1 MIMSYENVKF
11 GSDCREKIIA
21 GVNLCADAVAVTYG
35 PAGKNALIKTAEGI
49 KITKDGYHTA
59 MMVND
64 PDPYISMGIEVI
76 QNICKKTAKDIGDG
90 SSTSAILAREL
101 INKYK
106 DTTDPI
112 QTSRKLQQY
121 VSEVIEELRLNKKE
135 AVGIDDLTKVATVS
149 ANNDIVIG
157 KLVAETFDK
166 VGKDGIVTFEESE
179 DVKDR
184 VDYSEGFRID
194 NGYSSPYFI
203 NTPKGNCELE
213 NVMVYISDTKMDE
226 VNRVVELADN
236 AVRSKKSLLLIAP
249 EFDSEILVFLSQN
262 LELLKSCTVIS
273 PNHRN
278 FREIMLQDMRVLL
291 GSTSCCKKVIIT
303 KNNTTF
309 LGCNSDVDKVKE
321 RVQNIRELL
330 LEGTLNEY
338 DLSFHKKRLA
348 NFTSGIAT
356 IYVGGYSQVE
366 MKERYDRVEDAV
378 YATQAAMTDG
388 VLPGGGKALAE
399 VFDMRNMDIDFAD
412 FLDLLKAPQR
422 ILKTENKTSEDMY
435 NSGVIEPFL
444 VVKTVLENAVST
456 ASLVLTADVAILNM
470 SNFYMN

>member
-1 MIMSYENVKF
+1 
-11 GSDCREKIIA
+11 
-21 GVNLCADAVAVTYG
+21 
-35 PAGKNALIKTAEGI
+35 
-49 KITKDGYHTA
+49 
-59 MMVND
+59 
-64 PDPYISMGIEVI
+64 
-76 QNICKKTAKDIGDG
+76 
-90 SSTSAILAREL
+90 
-101 INKYK
+101 
-106 DTTDPI
+106 
-112 QTSRKLQQY
+112 
-121 VSEVIEELRLNKKE
+121 
-135 AVGIDDLTKVATVS
+135 
-149 ANNDIVIG
+149 
-157 KLVAETFDK
+157 
-166 VGKDGIVTFEESE
+166 
-179 DVKDR
+179 
-184 VDYSEGFRID
+184 
-194 NGYSSPYFI
+194 
-203 NTPKGNCELE
+203 
-213 NVMVYISDTKMDE
+213 MVYISDTKMDE

-278 FREIMLQDMRVLL
+278 FREIMLQDMRALL

-330 LEGTLNEY
+330 SEGNLNEY

-356 IYVGGYSQVE
+356 IYVGGYSKVE
-366 MKERYDRVEDAV
+366 MKERYDRIEDAV

-399 VFDMRNMDIDFAD
+399 VFDMKNMDRDFAD
-412 FLDLLKAPQR
+412 FLNLLKAPQQ

-435 NSGVIEPFL
+435 NYGVIEPFL

>member
-1 MIMSYENVKF
+1 MEYENVKF
-11 GSDCREKIIA
+11 GSDCRERIIA
-21 GVNLCADAVAVTYG
+21 GVNLAANAVAVTYG
-35 PAGKNALIKTAEGI
+35 PNGRNAIIRTNEGV

-64 PDPYISMGIEVI
+64 KDPYISMGIDII
-76 QNICKKTAKDIGDG
+76 QNICRKTAKDIGDG
-90 SSTSAILAREL
+90 TSTSAILARE
-101 INKYK
+101 IVNKYQ
-106 DTTDPI
+106 DTKDPI
-112 QTSRKLQQY
+112 ATSRKLQKY
-121 VSEVIEELRLNKKE
+121 VSDVIEELRLHKKE
-135 AVGIDDLTKVATVS
+135 ITGIDDLVKVATVS
-149 ANNDIVIG
+149 ANNDPVIG
-157 KLVAETFDK
+157 KLVAETFEK

-213 NVMVYISDTKMDE
+213 NVMVYISDTKMEE
-226 VNRVVELADN
+226 VNKVVELADS
-236 AVRSKKSLLLIAP
+236 AVRAKKSLLLIAP

-278 FREIMLQDMRVLL
+278 FREIMLRDMRELL
-291 GSTSCCKKVIIT
+291 GPSSTCKKVIIT

-309 LGCNSDVDKVKE
+309 LGCSSNIEEVKKIVE
-321 RVQNIRELL
+321 NIRQTIS
-330 LEGTLNEY
+330 EGQLNEY
-338 DLSFHKKRLA
+338 DLAFFKKRLA
-348 NFTSGIAT
+348 NFTAGIAT

-366 MKERYDRVEDAV
+366 MKERYDRVEDSV

-388 VLPGGGKALAE
+388 ILAGGGTSLSEVWNDKAC
-399 VFDMRNMDIDFAD
+399 DKDFAD
-412 FLDLLKAPQR
+412 FLDLLKTPQR
-422 ILKTENKTSEDMY
+422 ILKTTDKTSEDMY
-435 NSGVIEPFL
+435 NTGVIEPFL
-444 VVKTVLENAVST
+444 VTKTVLENAVST

>member
-1 MIMSYENVKF
+1 MKYENVKF
-11 GSDCREKIIA
+11 GVDCRSKIIE
-21 GVNLCADAVAVTYG
+21 GVNLAADAVAVTYG
-35 PAGKNALIKTAEGI
+35 PFGRNALIKTQEGI

-64 PDPYISMGIEVI
+64 RDPYVSMGIDII

-90 SSTSAILAREL
+90 TSTSAILARE
-101 INKYK
+101 IVNKYK
-106 DTTDPI
+106 NTEDPI
-112 QTSRKLQQY
+112 ATSRKLQEY
-121 VSEVIEELRLNKKE
+121 VSKVIEDLRKNKRE
-135 AVGIDDLTKVATVS
+135 ADGLSDLIKVATVS
-149 ANNDIVIG
+149 ANNDLIIG
-157 KLVAETFDK
+157 ELVGKTFEK

-184 VDYSEGFRID
+184 VEYTEGFRID

-213 NVMVYISDTKMDE
+213 NVMVYISDIKME
-226 VNRVVELADN
+226 ELKKVVDLADS
-236 AVRSKKSLLLIAP
+236 AVKNKKSLLLIAP

-278 FREIMLQDMRVLL
+278 FREIMLRDMRALL
-291 GSTSCCKKVIIT
+291 GPSSSCKKVIIT

-309 LGCNSDVDKVKE
+309 LGCTSNNEEVEKIVH
-321 RVQNIRELL
+321 NIREIIS
-330 LEGTLNEY
+330 EGNLNEY

-378 YATQAAMTDG
+378 YATHAAMTDG
-388 VLPGGGKALAE
+388 VLAGGGTSLAE
-399 VFDMRNMDIDFAD
+399 VCNNEIVDGNFAD

-422 ILKTENKTSEDMY
+422 ILKTTNKTSEDMY
-435 NSGVIEPFL
+435 NAGVIEPFL
-444 VVKTVLENAVST
+444 VTKTVLENAVST